1 MKQCAMI
8 IMTLIL
14 TNVAMSETVSIYD
27 IQYPPADANGLSPM
41 HGEIVDCVGTV
52 VYVTAFKKPRIILYD
67 GVHYDGWGG
76 IILKDWTFGLR
87 DNPDIVP
94 GNEVHFQN
102 VEVEDYAGTTFLQY
116 GKDGR
121 SSSYS
126 VIGTDSPLPEVIPVR
141 VGELEAPVEGPVDQW
156 PIDNHDAECYEGMF
170 VKVIDVNV
178 VSLDQGKALD
188 NYALTSNVDPNTCW
202 AVDNFTNEDLPD
214 LSKYHEL
221 VQIGQVFCGVT
232 GFVEQYTATDDGIFF
247 DYYQIV
253 TTVTSDFLLEQIG
266 DLDGDC
272 AVNLS
277 DFAILTE
284 YWLAGTYWD

>member
-1 MKQCAMI
+1 
-8 IMTLIL
+8 
-14 TNVAMSETVSIYD
+14 
-27 IQYPPADANGLSPM
+27 
-41 HGEIVDCVGTV
+41 
-52 VYVTAFKKPRIILYD
+52 
-67 GVHYDGWGG
+67 
-76 IILKDWTFGLR
+76 
-87 DNPDIVP
+87 
-94 GNEVHFQN
+94 
-102 VEVEDYAGTTFLQY
+102 
-116 GKDGR
+116 
-121 SSSYS
+121 
-126 VIGTDSPLPEVIPVR
+126 
-141 VGELEAPVEGPVDQW
+141 
-156 PIDNHDAECYEGMF
+156 
-170 VKVIDVNV
+170 
-178 VSLDQGKALD
+178 
-188 NYALTSNVDPNTCW
+188 
-202 AVDNFTNEDLPD
+202 